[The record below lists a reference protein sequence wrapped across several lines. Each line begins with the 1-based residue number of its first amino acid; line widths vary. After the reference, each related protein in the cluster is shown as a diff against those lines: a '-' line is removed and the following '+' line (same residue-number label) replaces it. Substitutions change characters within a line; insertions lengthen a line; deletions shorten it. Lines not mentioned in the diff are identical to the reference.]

1 MAYIKW
7 TFRFVLIAIVGG
19 LLHYVLP
26 QRDIVRVVNTYEE
39 RQDFGGFSDIFWQ
52 NTAGG
57 TADAPVSR
65 DVLYLQ
71 TVQPDGSPMVY
82 RNQDTGWG
90 WPFYFKFDTADL
102 QTNAADAISPRE
114 TPKWYAVRH
123 YGWRNTWLGGGIFP
137 NALSMKPVASP
148 DTRLIPWFNF
158 VFLTILAIICLSIW
172 RLWRNFRHARID
184 PVFDEIDETADEAR
198 GWLAA
203 TFDRLFGRR
212 K

>member
-7 TFRFVLIAIVGG
+7 TFRIVLIAIVGG
-19 LLHYVLP
+19 FLHYVLP

-52 NTAGG
+52 NTAGE

-102 QTNAADAISPRE
+102 QTNAVVCGAPLWLAQHLAWRRHISKRAFDE
-114 TPKWYAVRH
+114 TRGQSRH
-123 YGWRNTWLGGGIFP
+123 
-137 NALSMKPVASP
+137 SS
-148 DTRLIPWFNF
+148 
-158 VFLTILAIICLSIW
+158 
-172 RLWRNFRHARID
+172 D
-184 PVFDEIDETADEAR
+184 PVVQYRVPHNPGDHLPQHLAVMAQFPSRADR
-198 GWLAA
+198 PGL
-203 TFDRLFGRR
+203 
-212 K
+212 